1 MTTIFSWSLLHMKVK
16 NGIINGAV
24 ILGIG
29 AFIAKFLGAL
39 YRIPLTNRLGGYG
52 LGLYQMVFPVY
63 TLLLDFSG
71 AGVPNA
77 LSRLIAKEKD
87 PLFSKRLL
95 NSSIKLF
102 AIFGLLATAFMAIF
116 SYPLAL
122 FQGNDE
128 AKTAYLFLS
137 PAVFLVSLI
146 SCFRGYFQ
154 GNMNMRPTAV
164 SQILEQ
170 VFKLLLGVFFINLFY
185 PNVPLCVAGATLAIT
200 LSELVALAY
209 LFFCY
214 KFYNRKN
221 QIYISQNKNFIPD
234 AKSIIKT
241 AFPIT
246 LIGVLIPFSQ
256 VVDSF
261 LTINILSKYLPNATV
276 LFGLLS
282 GVVMTVINLPV
293 SVCYGL
299 STVAVP
305 TVSSCESVEDA
316 YKNSKKIV
324 WLTLLITLPCTL
336 FLLLF
341 SPFTINFLFSGL
353 PIDQKQVA
361 INLLRL
367 CSPIVVLLSLV
378 QVCNSVLIGKG
389 KLYTPVLTLLVGVII
404 KIMLNILLL
413 NTRELN
419 IYGSAIA
426 IIACYFSVC
435 LINLI
440 LIFKKRVKNESKQT
454 INQRF
459 IYQK

>member
-1 MTTIFSWSLLHMKVK
+1 MKVK

-77 LSRLIAKEKD
+77 LSRLIAKEKNH
-87 PLFSKRLL
+87 LTSKRLL
-95 NSSIKLF
+95 KNSIKLF
-102 AIFGLLATAFMAIF
+102 TIFGLIASIFMAIF
-116 SYPLAL
+116 SSPLAS
-122 FQGNDE
+122 FQGNEE
-128 AKTAYLFLS
+128 ARTAYLYLS
-137 PAVFLVSLI
+137 PAVLLVSII

-154 GNMNMRPTAV
+154 GNMNMRPTAI

-170 VFKLLLGVFFINLFY
+170 VFKLLFGVALINVFY

-200 LSELVALAY
+200 FSEIVALIY
-209 LFFCY
+209 LMISY
-214 KFYNRKN
+214 KAYNRKKTVFLV
-221 QIYISQNKNFIPD
+221 QENKNFISD
-234 AKSIIKT
+234 AKLIIKT
-241 AFPIT
+241 TIPIT
-246 LIGVLIPFSQ
+246 LVGIMIPFSQ

-261 LTINILSKYLPNATV
+261 LTINILSQYLSNATV
-276 LFGLLS
+276 LFGLFT

-305 TVSSCESVEDA
+305 TVSSCENKSEIDN
-316 YKNSKKIV
+316 NSKKIIS
-324 WLTLLITLPCTL
+324 LTFLITLPCTL

-341 SPFTINFLFSGL
+341 APFTINFLFNGL
-353 PIDQKQVA
+353 PLSEKQVA
-361 INLLRL
+361 ISLLRL
-367 CSPIVVLLSLV
+367 CSPVVILLSIM
-378 QVCNSVLIGKG
+378 QASNAVLIGKG
-389 KLYTPVLTLLVGVII
+389 KLYTPVITLLFGVLV
-404 KIMLNILLL
+404 KIMLNVLLL
-413 NTRELN
+413 SNRELN
-419 IYGSAIA
+419 IYGGAIA

-435 LINLI
+435 LVNLI
-440 LIFKKRVKNESKQT
+440 LIFRKGVKNESKQNFT
-454 INQRF
+454 QKF

>member
-1 MTTIFSWSLLHMKVK
+1 MKVK

-77 LSRLIAKEKD
+77 LSRLIAKEKNA
-87 PLFSKRLL
+87 LISRRLL
-95 NSSIKLF
+95 NNSIKLF
-102 AIFGLLATAFMAIF
+102 TIFGLLATLFMAIF
-116 SYPLAL
+116 SSTLAVL
-122 FQGNDE
+122 QGNGE
-128 AKTAYLFLS
+128 ARTAYLFLA
-137 PAVFLVSLI
+137 PAVFFVSII

-154 GNMNMRPTAV
+154 GNMNMRPTAI

-170 VFKLLLGVFFINLFY
+170 VFKLLLGVSFINVFY

-200 LSELVALAY
+200 LSEVVALLY
-209 LFFCY
+209 LVISY
-214 KFYNRKN
+214 KYYNKKTKVEKV
-221 QIYISQNKNFIPD
+221 QSTNFISD
-234 AKSIIKT
+234 AKVLINTTI
-241 AFPIT
+241 PIT
-246 LIGVLIPFSQ
+246 LVGIMIPLSQ
-256 VVDSF
+256 VIDSF
-261 LTINILSKYLPNATV
+261 LTINILSKYLANATV

-305 TVSSCESVEDA
+305 TVSSCESQAEID
-316 YKNSKKIV
+316 KNSKKIV
-324 WLTLLITLPCTL
+324 FLTLLITLPCTL

-341 SPFTINFLFSGL
+341 SPFTINFLFGGL
-353 PIDQKQVA
+353 ANSEKQIA

-367 CSPIVVLLSLV
+367 CSPIVILLSLV

-389 KLYTPVLTLLVGVII
+389 KLYTPVLTLLVGVLI
-404 KIMLNILLL
+404 KILLNVILL
-413 NTRELN
+413 NNREIN
-419 IYGSAIA
+419 IYGGAIA

-440 LIFKKRVKNESKQT
+440 LIFSKRVKNESKQ
-454 INQRF
+454 NFDQRF